1 MLIFLA
7 TLAGGIAATL
17 VVQVLDIECVNPP
30 KPRAAGAKWEVK
42 PALLNAIGVTR

>member
-7 TLAGGIAATL
+7 TLAGGIAATV
-17 VVQVLDIECVNPP
+17 VVQILDIECVNPP
-30 KPRAAGAKWEVK
+30 EPRAPGTQWELK